1 MTWKNLKLLSETVP
15 TVVAVTDFELD
26 VLSSQPDADVTIT
39 SDTVLPQLDVSVT
52 DLASILDQ
60 LEQTSGHRKVHES
73 PVLQND
79 NGIITVNGPKETEGN
94 ILPFDKDPTGEQS
107 DNQLSSDSQKRF
119 PFSNSSHPEDSDADI
134 LPYPTQISR
143 KPKNRAKPKST
154 LS

>member
-79 NGIITVNGPKETEGN
+79 NGII
-94 ILPFDKDPTGEQS
+94 
-107 DNQLSSDSQKRF
+107 SS
-119 PFSNSSHPEDSDADI
+119 
-134 LPYPTQISR
+134 L
-143 KPKNRAKPKST
+143 
-154 LS
+154 